1 MSSFVKVGSL
11 TAYRSARVVSRRS
24 IGGGCR
30 SRLIEPRGD
39 GPPFEQVR
47 DMILAA
53 FGASLLA
60 AQNADPEI
68 ALRLG

>member
-1 MSSFVKVGSL
+1 MI
-11 TAYRSARVVSRRS
+11 SALLGYIDAAILDWVRA
-24 IGGGCR
+24 GGVTR
-30 SRLIEPRGD
+30 
-39 GPPFEQVR
+39 EQLR

-68 ALRLG
+68 ELRLG